1 MELQPSDQSPERNRA
16 PRTITPLSSPTVTSV
31 GLLRF
36 PYSQDEL
43 CEIVK
48 SALDEDDAFNDLTT
62 IATVVS
68 DRHAR
73 GRLVSRANGVLCGV
87 PIAVEAFRQL
97 DDKVTIRVDR
107 EDGSRLAP
115 GDSVLYLS
123 GHARAL
129 LAAERVAL
137 NFMQRLSGIA
147 TLTARYVDAVQGTR
161 AKILDTRKTT
171 PGWRLLEKYAVRAGG
186 GTNHRL
192 NLSSAVLI
200 KDNHLAAVDGD
211 VSVAV
216 RRARDL
222 APAGTK
228 VEVECDRIDQV
239 RAALDANADIIM
251 LDNMTPDEMTQC
263 VGLVDGQAITEASG
277 GVNLDTVRAIAET
290 GVDWISVGALTH
302 SAPSLDLA
310 LDFE

>member
-1 MELQPSDQSPERNRA
+1 MEMQPHEPERRPS
-16 PRTITPLSSPTVTSV
+16 PRTITPLSTPAVLGGM

-36 PYSQDEL
+36 PYHQDEL
-43 CEIVK
+43 RSLVRN
-48 SALDEDDAFNDLTT
+48 ALDEDEAFNDLTT

-73 GRLVSRANGVLCGV
+73 GQLVSRADGVLCGV
-87 PIAVEAFRQL
+87 PLAVEAFRQL
-97 DDKVTIRVDR
+97 DPKVTIRVDL
-107 EDGSRLAP
+107 EDGARLRK
-115 GDSVLYLS
+115 GSNILYLS

-147 TLTARYVDAVQGTR
+147 TLTARYVEAVKGTK

-192 NLSSAVLI
+192 NLSAAVLI

-211 VSVAV
+211 VALAV

-222 APAGTK
+222 APRGTK
-228 VEVECDRIDQV
+228 IEVECERIEQV
-239 RAALDANADIIM
+239 QAAVEANADIVM
-251 LDNMTPDEMTQC
+251 FDNMHPDEMARC
-263 VGLVDGQAITEASG
+263 VELVAGRAITEASG
-277 GVNLDTVRAIAET
+277 RVRLENVRAIAEA
-290 GVDWISVGALTH
+290 GVDWISVGSLTH
-302 SAPSLDLA
+302 SAPALDLA

>member
-1 MELQPSDQSPERNRA
+1 M
-16 PRTITPLSSPTVTSV
+16 
-31 GLLRF
+31 GLLRLPF
-36 PYSQDEL
+36 HQDEL
-43 CEIVK
+43 RNLVRT
-48 SALDEDDAFNDLTT
+48 ALDEDEAFNDLTT

-73 GRLVSRANGVLCGV
+73 GRLVARAPGVLCGV
-87 PIAVEAFRQL
+87 PLAVEAFCQL
-97 DDKVTIRVDR
+97 DPKVTIRVDL
-107 EDGSRLAP
+107 EDGARLER
-115 GDSVLYLS
+115 GSNILYLS

-137 NFMQRLSGIA
+137 NFMQRLSGIS
-147 TLTARYVDAVQGTR
+147 TLTAKYVDAVKGTK

-192 NLSSAVLI
+192 NLSAAVLI

-211 VSVAV
+211 VGLAV

-228 VEVECDRIDQV
+228 VEVECDRIEQV
-239 RAALDANADIIM
+239 RDAVDANADIIM
-251 LDNMTPDEMTQC
+251 FDNMSPAQMKEC
-263 VGLVDGQAITEASG
+263 VAFVAGRAITEASG
-277 GVNLDTVRAIAET
+277 GVNLETVRAIAEA

-302 SAPSLDLA
+302 SAPALDLA